1 MTALA
6 IALRIL
12 PLLLALLVLAGAAR
26 AQGQSAV
33 EVRQSLENIQEQI
46 RVTRARHTRT
56 NGEIGYLETELARLE
71 MQTGEVARRLRGTQ
85 HTASTLRTQLEKLAA
100 QRQLLKGELRA
111 QRGALA
117 AQVRAAYAMGRQEK
131 VKMLLNQQ
139 DPHAVGRLL
148 VYYDYINRA
157 RGRRIEQASRTLT
170 TLARIEQT
178 IGAERSRLADVAGR
192 LRQQQSSLRTSRSRR
207 ERVLAALTQDAQD
220 TDSRLT
226 ALTKDKA
233 GLRDLLASIRQ
244 ALADAHT
251 VTADDAAFESLK
263 GSLPWP
269 STGPVVTDFGVHD
282 TETEDVIWQGV
293 FIGANRGA
301 DVQSVAGGTVVFA
314 DWMRGFGL
322 LIIVDHGDGYMS
334 LYGHSQSL
342 YKSVGD
348 RVGAGELIGHVG
360 DSGGLA
366 SSGLYFEIRHEGTPL
381 DPLAWFDPPG

>member
-1 MTALA
+1 MAALA
-6 IALRIL
+6 IALRML
-12 PLLLALLVLAGAAR
+12 PLLLAVLMLAGAAR
-26 AQGQSAV
+26 AQEQSAA
-33 EVRQSLENIQEQI
+33 EVRQSLENIQQQI
-46 RVTRARHTRT
+46 RVTRARQTRT
-56 NGEIGYLETELARLE
+56 KGQIGYLETELARLE
-71 MQTGEVARRLRGTQ
+71 TQIGEVARRLRGTQ
-85 HTASTLRTQLEKLAA
+85 QTASTLRTQLEKLAA
-100 QRQLLKGELRA
+100 REQLLLRDLRA

-157 RGRRIEQASRTLT
+157 RGRRIDQASRTLT
-170 TLARIEQT
+170 ELARIEQM
-178 IGAERSRLADVAGR
+178 IGAERARLADVAGR
-192 LRQQQSSLRTSRSRR
+192 LRQQQTSLRTSRSRR
-207 ERVLAALTQDAQD
+207 GRVLAALTQDAQH
-220 TDSRLT
+220 TDNRLA
-226 ALTKDKA
+226 ALAKDRT

-244 ALADAHT
+244 ALADART
-251 VTADDAAFESLK
+251 VPADDAAFESLK

-269 STGPVVTDFGVHD
+269 STGPVVTDFGMHD

-293 FIGANRGA
+293 FIDANRGA
-301 DVQSVAGGTVVFA
+301 DVQSVASGTVVFA

-334 LYGHSQSL
+334 LYGHNQSL

-348 RVGAGELIGHVG
+348 RAGAGELIGHVG

-381 DPLAWFDPPG
+381 DPLAWFDSPG